1 MKKLNTLLLGGG
13 GIKGLSY
20 LGVFKY
26 IEELQRKIQT
36 KSNKKNES
44 TSESTTEESITSK
57 LATLEEID
65 IKKIIGVSVGSIYAM
80 FYIMGY
86 TSEQLLEEVMLK
98 NFNDIIDVSLSN
110 FFKNYGLDSGDF
122 VISWVETLM
131 IKAGYKIDITFGELY
146 ERTQIYFDIL
156 AVDLTK
162 NDIKYFNYKTEPDM
176 KITTAIRLS
185 ISIPFVYSLKYY
197 KEVPYIDYGLIH
209 SCPIDLYEE
218 DDNIIAIFL
227 KSKNSKHQI
236 IKKIDSLQS
245 YINNVFS
252 YILSTIKDINDY
264 KKVITVE
271 LDISSMKFDLDDIKK
286 IEIINA
292 GYNSTKRFFEN

>member
-110 FFKNYGLDSGDF
+110 FLKNYGLDSGNF
-122 VISWVETLM
+122 VISWIETLM
-131 IKAGYKIDITFGELY
+131 IKAGYKIDITFRELY
-146 ERTQIYFDIL
+146 ERTQIHFDIL

-162 NDIKYFNYKTEPDM
+162 NETKYFNYKTEPDM

-209 SCPIDLYEE
+209 SCPIDLYEKH
-218 DDNIIAIFL
+218 DNIIAIFL

-271 LDISSMKFDLDDIKK
+271 LDIASMKFDLDDIKK

>member
-110 FFKNYGLDSGDF
+110 FLKNYGLDSGNF
-122 VISWVETLM
+122 VISWIETLM
-131 IKAGYKIDITFGELY
+131 IKAGYKIDITFRELY
-146 ERTQIYFDIL
+146 ERTQIHFDIL

-162 NDIKYFNYKTEPDM
+162 NETKYFNYKTEPDM

-218 DDNIIAIFL
+218 HDNIIAIFL

-271 LDISSMKFDLDDIKK
+271 LDIASMKFDLDDIKK